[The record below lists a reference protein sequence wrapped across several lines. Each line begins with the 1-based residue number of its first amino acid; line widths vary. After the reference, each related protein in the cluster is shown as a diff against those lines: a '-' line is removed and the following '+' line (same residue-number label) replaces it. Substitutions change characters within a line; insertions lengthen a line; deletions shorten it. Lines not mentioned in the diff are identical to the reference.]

1 MKITGYAD
9 RFSVAPGET
18 IRFMVSSDAPR
29 YRADIVRLVH
39 GDTNPEGPGFQERE
53 IATKVSGEYAGRAQK
68 IHPGSAAIVPEVPAR
83 GSFTFAAMIWPTMPE
98 RGEQIVA
105 AQLPQAEGEDGWSIG
120 IENGCLV
127 LWLWARSEEDRS
139 QVRGEWITQFK
150 PLLSRHWYCIG
161 ASYDPETGEAQLWQR
176 QVKSYPLADRSE
188 ISVIAVGKGAL
199 DARRAPV
206 TFAAQFSGSGM
217 LAQHFNG
224 KIDSPRLHDRALSP
238 DVADRAVRDSTEALR
253 LPGLVAAWDFS
264 RGMTG
269 TQIHDLSRNAR
280 HGETVNLPARAM
292 KGWNW
297 TGAAMDW
304 KSAPEQYGA
313 IHFHEDDL
321 YDAGWQEDFRL
332 EVPHDLKSG
341 IYAARLRSG
350 DDEDHIPFFVRP
362 PRSNGARGKRT
373 ADIAFLAPT
382 ASYMAYANDA
392 NSFSSPGAQMVA
404 GRLVVLQPNDLHLMV
419 HPEYCASLYDNH
431 VDGSGICYSSRL
443 RPILNLR
450 PKYASWLG
458 AKGSGLWQFN
468 ADLHLT
474 DWLERKGFAYDVITD
489 EDLHEEGFDLLKG
502 YRVVLTGSH
511 PEYYSTRMLDAVT
524 RYTQEGGRLMYLGA
538 NGFYWRIAWHESLP
552 GVIEVRRAE
561 DGIRTWA
568 AEPGEYFH
576 SFSGEYGGLWRR
588 QGRPPNLLVGT
599 GFTAQGFDLSSYYR
613 RLPGSFDPRAKFI
626 FEGVG
631 DDELIG
637 DFGLVGGGA
646 AGLELDRADPLLGTP
661 PHALVLASSEKHT
674 DIYMVVCEEILV
686 NTPDLTGSQ
695 SPLVR
700 ADLVFFETPKGGG
713 VFSVSSIA
721 WMGSLSHNDYDN
733 NVSRITENVLRRFVD
748 PQPL

>member
-39 GDTNPEGPGFQERE
+39 GDTNPDGPGFQERE
-53 IATKVSGEYAGRAQK
+53 IATAVSGEYPGRKQE
-68 IHPGSAAIVPEVPAR
+68 IRPGSAVVVPKIPALS
-83 GSFTFAAMIWPTMPE
+83 SFTIAAMIWPTTPA
-98 RGEQIVA
+98 RQWQHLI
-105 AQLPQAEGEDGWSIG
+105 AQDAGPDLSGWSLLLAP
-120 IENGCLV
+120 NGCLMLRIGSESLG
-127 LWLWARSEEDRS
+127 LW
-139 QVRGEWITQFK
+139 K
-150 PLLSRHWYCIG
+150 PLHARHWYGVG
-161 ASYDPETGEAQLWQR
+161 ASYDVATGEARIWQR
-176 QVKSYPLADRSE
+176 QLLSYPRADQSQE
-188 ISVIAVGKGAL
+188 TTADFQSGAIAPM
-199 DARRAPV
+199 DTPI
-206 TFAAQFSGSGM
+206 TFAAHQVSPGRF
-217 LAQHFNG
+217 ANHFNG
-224 KIDSPRLHDRALSP
+224 KIDSPRLFDRAISP
-238 DVADRAVRDSTEALR
+238 DDADRAVRDSTEALR
-253 LPGLVAAWDFS
+253 LPGLVAAWDFAQ
-264 RGMTG
+264 GTTG
-269 TQIHDLSRNAR
+269 TQIHDLSRNAL

-297 TGAAMDW
+297 NGAEMDW
-304 KSAPEQYGA
+304 KRCPEQYGA

-321 YDAGWQEDFRL
+321 YDAGWPEDFRF
-332 EVPHDLKSG
+332 EVPQDFKSG

-362 PRSNGARGKRT
+362 PKGKAT

-392 NSFSSPGAQMVA
+392 NSFSSPGAQMVI
-404 GRLVVLQPNDLHLMV
+404 GRLMVLQQQDLHLLQ
-419 HPEYCASLYDNH
+419 HPEFCASLYDNH
-431 VDGSGICYSSRL
+431 IDGSGICYSSRL

-450 PKYASWLG
+450 PKYTSWLG

-474 DWLERKGFAYDVITD
+474 DWLERKGFAFDVITD
-489 EDLHEEGFDLLKG
+489 EDLHEEGYDLLKN

-538 NGFYWRIAWHESLP
+538 NGFYWRIGFHESLP

-576 SFSGEYGGLWRR
+576 SFTGEYGGLWRR
-588 QGRPPNLLVGT
+588 QGRAPQMLVGT

-661 PHALVLASSEKHT
+661 PHTLVLASSENHT

-700 ADLVFFETPKGGG
+700 ADLVFFETLNGGG

-733 NVSRITENVLRRFVD
+733 NVSRITENVLRRFAD
-748 PQPL
+748 PAPLGADDQAR

>member
-53 IATKVSGEYAGRAQK
+53 IATKVSGEYPGRAQK
-68 IHPGSAAIVPEVPAR
+68 IHAGSAAIVQNVPALT
-83 GSFTFAAMIWPTMPE
+83 SFTVAAMIWPT
-98 RGEQIVA
+98 
-105 AQLPQAEGEDGWSIG
+105 LPDRRQALFSQWHNNTEGWALILNTD
-120 IENGCLV
+120 GCLGLLLGNRLTEWV
-127 LWLWARSEEDRS
+127 ALS
-139 QVRGEWITQFK
+139 Q
-150 PLLSRHWYCIG
+150 PLLARHWYSIG
-161 ASYDPETGEAQLWQR
+161 ASFDAATGTVRLWQC
-176 QVKSYPLADRSE
+176 QLLAYPRADRSDE
-188 ISVIAVGKGAL
+188 RSLAIARDAMKPVSVPLVMAAMRMERL
-199 DARRAPV
+199 DA
-206 TFAAQFSGSGM
+206 
-217 LAQHFNG
+217 HFNG
-224 KIDSPRLHDRALSP
+224 KIDSPRLYDRALSP
-238 DVADRAVRDSTEALR
+238 DEADRAVRDFTEAMR
-253 LPGLVAAWDFS
+253 LPGLVAAWDFA

-269 TQIHDLSRNAR
+269 TKIEDLSRNAF
-280 HGETVNLPARAM
+280 HGELVNLPARAM

-297 TGAAMDW
+297 DGAAMDW

-321 YDAGWQEDFRL
+321 YDSNWQEDFRL
-332 EVPHDLKSG
+332 EIPQDLKSG

-362 PRSNGARGKRT
+362 PKGKRN

-489 EDLHEEGFDLLKG
+489 EDLHAEGFDLLDG

-511 PEYYSTRMLDAVT
+511 PEYYSTRMLDAMT
-524 RYTQEGGRLMYLGA
+524 RFTREGGRLMYLGA
-538 NGFYWRIAWHESLP
+538 NGFYWRIGYHESLP

-576 SFSGEYGGLWRR
+576 SFTGEYGGLWRR

-613 RLPGSFDPRAKFI
+613 RKPDSFDPRARFI

-661 PHALVLASSEKHT
+661 PHALVLASSERHT

-748 PQPL
+748 PKPL

>member
-18 IRFMVSSDAPR
+18 IRFMVTSDAPR
-29 YRADIVRLVH
+29 YRADVVRLVH

-53 IATKVSGEYAGRAQK
+53 VATKVGAEYPGRKQEV
-68 IHPGSAAIVPEVPAR
+68 HPGSAIIVPKVPALA
-83 GSFTFAAMIWPTMPE
+83 SFTIAAMIWPTTPARRWQQLCGQNAGANL
-98 RGEQIVA
+98 RGWALLLTPDGRLI
-105 AQLPQAEGEDGWSIG
+105 LRIGGESL
-120 IENGCLV
+120 EL
-127 LWLWARSEEDRS
+127 AR
-139 QVRGEWITQFK
+139 
-150 PLLSRHWYCIG
+150 PLLARHWYSVG
-161 ASYDPETGEAQLWQR
+161 ASYDAASGTVQLWQR
-176 QVKSYPLADRSE
+176 QLLSYPRADRSVE
-188 ISVIAVGKGAL
+188 DSIDFDPGPAVAADGA
-199 DARRAPV
+199 V
-206 TFAAQFSGSGM
+206 TFAAHQQAPGQFD
-217 LAQHFNG
+217 QHFNG
-224 KIDSPRLHDRALSP
+224 KIDSPRLFDRAISP
-238 DVADRAVRDSTEALR
+238 DDADRAVRDSTEALR
-253 LPGLVAAWDFS
+253 MPGLVAAWDFA
-264 RGMTG
+264 RGTTG
-269 TQIHDLSRNAR
+269 TRIHDLSRNAL
-280 HGETVNLPARAM
+280 HGDTVNLPARAM

-297 TGAAMDW
+297 TGAEMDW
-304 KSAPEQYGA
+304 KRAPEQYGA

-321 YDAGWQEDFRL
+321 YDAGWEEDFRF
-332 EVPHDLKSG
+332 EVPADFKSG

-362 PRSNGARGKRT
+362 PKGKAT

-392 NSFSSPGAQMVA
+392 NSFSSPGAQMVI
-404 GRLVVLQPNDLHLMV
+404 GRLMVLQQQDLHLLQ

-458 AKGSGLWQFN
+458 AQGSGLWQFN

-474 DWLERKGFAYDVITD
+474 DWLERKGFNFDVITD
-489 EDLHEEGFDLLKG
+489 EDLHEEGYDLLKH

-511 PEYYSTRMLDAVT
+511 PEYYSTRMLDAMT
-524 RYTQEGGRLMYLGA
+524 RFTQEGGRLMYLGA
-538 NGFYWRIAWHESLP
+538 NGFYWRIGWHESLP

-576 SFSGEYGGLWRR
+576 SFTGEYGGLWRR

-599 GFTAQGFDLSSYYR
+599 GFTAEGFDLSSYYR

-626 FEGVG
+626 CEGIG

-637 DFGLVGGGA
+637 NFGLVGGGA

-661 PHALVLASSEKHT
+661 PHALVLASSEQHT

-686 NTPDLTGSQ
+686 NTPDLTGTQ

-721 WMGSLSHNDYDN
+721 WMGSLSHNGYDN
-733 NVSRITENVLRRFVD
+733 NVSRITENVLRRFSD
-748 PQPL
+748 PAPL

>member
-18 IRFMVSSDAPR
+18 IRFMVSSEAPR

-53 IATKVSGEYAGRAQK
+53 VKTTVSGEYPGRVQK
-68 IHPGSAAIVPEVPAR
+68 IHPGSAAIVPNVPALK
-83 GSFTFAAMIWPTMPE
+83 SFTIAAMIWPTLPG
-98 RGEQIVA
+98 RGRQVLFARDFVLE
-105 AQLPQAEGEDGWSIG
+105 IG
-120 IENGCLV
+120 ADGCLA
-127 LWLWARSEEDRS
+127 LSFGDGMQGKRLPLG
-139 QVRGEWITQFK
+139 Q
-150 PLLSRHWYCIG
+150 PLLARHWYSVG
-161 ASYDPETGEAQLWQR
+161 AGYNGNTGEAWVWQR
-176 QVKSYPLADRSE
+176 QLLPYPRADRSDE
-188 ISVIAVGKGAL
+188 RRSKLHPHPAKSATPL
-199 DARRAPV
+199 FMAADASA
-206 TFAAQFSGSGM
+206 TH
-217 LAQHFNG
+217 HFNG
-224 KIDSPRLHDRALSP
+224 KIDSPRLFDRALSP
-238 DVADRAVRDSTEALR
+238 DEADRAVRDATEALR
-253 LPGLVAAWDFS
+253 MPGLVAAWDFA
-264 RGMTG
+264 RGMSG
-269 TQIHDLSRNAR
+269 TKIEDLSRNAL
-280 HGETVNLPARAM
+280 HGELVNLPTRAM
-292 KGWNW
+292 KGWDW
-297 TGAAMDW
+297 DGTAMDW
-304 KSAPEQYGA
+304 KSCPEQYGA

-332 EVPHDLKSG
+332 EVPQDLKSG
-341 IYAARLRSG
+341 IYAARLGSG

-362 PRSNGARGKRT
+362 PKGKRT

-392 NSFSSPGAQMVA
+392 NSFSSPGAQMVV

-468 ADLHLT
+468 ADLHLS
-474 DWLERKGFAYDVITD
+474 DWLERKGFEFDVITD
-489 EDLHEEGFDLLKG
+489 EDLHAEGLDLLKG

-511 PEYYSTRMLDAVT
+511 PEYYSTRMLDAMT

-538 NGFYWRIAWHESLP
+538 NGFYWRIGFHESLP

-568 AEPGEYFH
+568 AEPGEYFQ
-576 SFSGEYGGLWRR
+576 SFTGEYGGLWRR

-613 RLPGSFDPRAKFI
+613 RQPGSFDPRAKFI
-626 FEGVG
+626 FAGVG

-721 WMGSLSHNDYDN
+721 WMGSLSHNNYDN

-748 PQPL
+748 PKPL

>member
-29 YRADIVRLVH
+29 YRADIVRLVR

-53 IATKVSGEYAGRAQK
+53 IKTATSGEYPGRVQK
-68 IHPGSAAIVPEVPAR
+68 IHAGSAAIAPNMPALK
-83 GSFTFAAMIWPTMPE
+83 SFTIAAMIWPT
-98 RGEQIVA
+98 
-105 AQLPQAEGEDGWSIG
+105 LPDRWQALFSQGHDGAGWALTLG
-120 IENGCLV
+120 DDGCLALRLGGERIV
-127 LWLWARSEEDRS
+127 LS
-139 QVRGEWITQFK
+139 K
-150 PLLSRHWYCIG
+150 PLLSRHWYSVG
-161 ASYDPETGEAQLWQR
+161 ASFEHKTGALRLWQR
-176 QVKSYPLADRSE
+176 QLLPYPLADRSDE
-188 ISVIAVGKGAL
+188 RSVTVAANAMKPA
-199 DARRAPV
+199 AAPLV
-206 TFAAQFSGSGM
+206 MAAMQGDHLSN
-217 LAQHFNG
+217 HFNG
-224 KIDSPRLHDRALSP
+224 KIDSPRLYDRALSP
-238 DVADRAVRDSTEALR
+238 DEADRAVRDSTEALR
-253 LPGLVAAWDFS
+253 MPGLVAAWDFA
-264 RGMTG
+264 RAMTG
-269 TQIHDLSRNAR
+269 TKIEDIGPNAL
-280 HGETVNLPARAM
+280 HGELVNLPARAM

-297 TGAAMDW
+297 NGTVMDW
-304 KSAPEQYGA
+304 KQAPEQYGA
-313 IHFHEDDL
+313 IHFHEDDI

-332 EVPHDLKSG
+332 EVPRDLKSG

-362 PRSNGARGKRT
+362 PKGERT

-392 NSFSSPGAQMVA
+392 NSFSSPGAQMVI
-404 GRLVVLQPNDLHLMV
+404 GRLMVLQQQDLHLML

-474 DWLERKGFAYDVITD
+474 DWLERKGFTFDVITD
-489 EDLHEEGFDLLKG
+489 EDLHAQGYDLLKG
-502 YRVVLTGSH
+502 YRVLLTGSH
-511 PEYYSTRMLDAVT
+511 PEYYSTRMHDAVT

-538 NGFYWRIAWHESLP
+538 NGFYWRIAWHQSLP

-588 QGRPPNLLVGT
+588 LGRTPQQLVGT
-599 GFTAQGFDLSSYYR
+599 GFTAQGFDVSSHYR
-613 RLPGSFDPRAKFI
+613 RKPGSFDPRAKFI
-626 FEGVG
+626 FEGIG

-637 DFGLVGGGA
+637 DFGLVGDGA

-661 PHALVLASSEKHT
+661 PHALVLASSENHT
-674 DIYMVVCEEILV
+674 DLYMVVCEEILV

-721 WMGSLSHNDYDN
+721 WMGSLSHNNYDN
-733 NVSRITENVLRRFVD
+733 NVSRITENVLRRFSD
-748 PQPL
+748 PTPL

>member
-1 MKITGYAD
+1 LKITGYAD

-53 IATKVSGEYAGRAQK
+53 VKTAVSGEYPGRAQK
-68 IHPGSAAIVPEVPAR
+68 IHSGSAAIVPNVPALQ
-83 GSFTFAAMIWPTMPE
+83 SFTIAAMIWPTLPG
-98 RGEQIVA
+98 RGRQILFA
-105 AQLPQAEGEDGWSIG
+105 RDFEIEIG
-120 IENGCLV
+120 ADGCLA
-127 LWLWARSEEDRS
+127 LSFGDGMEDKRLPLG
-139 QVRGEWITQFK
+139 Q
-150 PLLSRHWYCIG
+150 PLLARHWYSVG
-161 ASYDPETGEAQLWQR
+161 AGYDGNTGEAWVWQR
-176 QVKSYPLADRSE
+176 QLLSYPRADRSDE
-188 ISVIAVGKGAL
+188 RCGKLGPHPAKSATPLVMAGDSGAS
-199 DARRAPV
+199 
-206 TFAAQFSGSGM
+206 QY
-217 LAQHFNG
+217 FNG
-224 KIDSPRLHDRALSP
+224 KIDSPRLFDRALSP
-238 DVADRAVRDSTEALR
+238 DEADRAVRDATEALR
-253 LPGLVAAWDFS
+253 MPGLLAAWDFS

-269 TQIHDLSRNAR
+269 TKIEDLSRNAL
-280 HGETVNLPARAM
+280 HGELVNLPARAM

-297 TGAAMDW
+297 NGAAMDW

-332 EVPHDLKSG
+332 EIPQDLKSG

-362 PRSNGARGKRT
+362 PKGKRT

-392 NSFSSPGAQMVA
+392 NSFSSPGAQMVV

-474 DWLERKGFAYDVITD
+474 DWLERKGFDYDVITD
-489 EDLHEEGFDLLKG
+489 EDLHAEGFDLLKG

-511 PEYYSTRMLDAVT
+511 PEYYSTRMLDSVT
-524 RYTQEGGRLMYLGA
+524 RFTQEGGRLMYLGA
-538 NGFYWRIAWHESLP
+538 NGFYWRIGFHESLP

-568 AEPGEYFH
+568 AEPGEYFQ
-576 SFSGEYGGLWRR
+576 SFTGEYGGLWRR
-588 QGRPPNLLVGT
+588 QGRPPNRLVGA

-613 RLPGSFDPRAKFI
+613 RKPDSFDPRARFI

-721 WMGSLSHNDYDN
+721 WMGSLSHNNYDN
-733 NVSRITENVLRRFVD
+733 NVSRITENVLRRFAD
-748 PQPL
+748 PKPL

>member
-1 MKITGYAD
+1 LKITGYAD

-18 IRFMVSSDAPR
+18 IRFMVTSDAPR

-39 GDTNPEGPGFQERE
+39 GDTNPTGPGFQERE
-53 IATKVSGEYAGRAQK
+53 IATRISGEYPGRKQE
-68 IHPGSAAIVPEVPAR
+68 IRPGSAIMIPVIPSL
-83 GSFTFAAMIWPTMPE
+83 GSFTIAAMIWPTLPNRRQALFSQWQSNTTE
-98 RGEQIVA
+98 GWALIVN
-105 AQLPQAEGEDGWSIG
+105 EDG
-120 IENGCLV
+120 CLGLLLGRQPTV
-127 LWLWARSEEDRS
+127 
-139 QVRGEWITQFK
+139 WIALSK
-150 PLLSRHWYCIG
+150 PPLARHWYSVG
-161 ASYDPETGEAQLWQR
+161 ASLDADSGTLTLWQR
-176 QVKSYPLADRSE
+176 QLLPYPRADRSE
-188 ISVIAVGKGAL
+188 TRSTTIGADAVKPWSG
-199 DARRAPV
+199 P
-206 TFAAQFSGSGM
+206 FYMAAMQTGQ
-217 LAQHFNG
+217 LTAHFNG
-224 KIDSPRLHDRALSP
+224 KIDSPRLFDRAVSP
-238 DVADRAVRDSTEALR
+238 DDADRAVRDSVEALR
-253 LPGLVAAWDFS
+253 LPGLVAAWDFA

-269 TQIHDLSRNAR
+269 TQVHDLSRHAR
-280 HGETVNLPARAM
+280 HGETINLPARAM

-297 TGAAMDW
+297 NGAEMDW
-304 KSAPEQYGA
+304 RRAPEQYGA

-321 YDAGWQEDFRL
+321 YDAGWEEDFRF
-332 EVPHDLKSG
+332 EVPADFKSG

-350 DDEDHIPFFVRP
+350 DDEDHIPFFIRP
-362 PRSNGARGKRT
+362 PKGKAT

-392 NSFSSPGAQMVA
+392 NSFSSPGAQMVI
-404 GRLVVLQPNDLHLMV
+404 GRLMVLQQQDLHLLQ
-419 HPEYCASLYDNH
+419 HPDYCASLYDNH
-431 VDGSGICYSSRL
+431 IDGSGICYSSRL

-474 DWLERKGFAYDVITD
+474 DWLERKGFAFDVITD
-489 EDLHEEGFDLLKG
+489 EDLHAEGYDLLKN

-511 PEYYSTRMLDAVT
+511 PEYYSTRMLDAMT
-524 RYTQEGGRLMYLGA
+524 RFTQEGGRLMYLGA
-538 NGFYWRIAWHESLP
+538 NGFYWRIGWHESLP

-576 SFSGEYGGLWRR
+576 SFTGEYGGLWRR
-588 QGRPPNLLVGT
+588 QGRAPNLLVGT

-613 RLPGSFDPRAKFI
+613 RLPGSFDPRARFI

-661 PHALVLASSEKHT
+661 PHALVLASSEQHT

-686 NTPDLTGSQ
+686 NTPDLTGTQ

-721 WMGSLSHNDYDN
+721 WMGSLSHHDYDN
-733 NVSRITENVLRRFVD
+733 NVSRITENVLKRFSD
-748 PQPL
+748 PTPL

>member
-18 IRFMVSSDAPR
+18 IRFMVSSDAPKF
-29 YRADIVRLVH
+29 RADMVRLVH

-53 IATKVSGEYAGRAQK
+53 IKTAASGDYAGRVQK
-68 IHPGSAAIVPEVPAR
+68 IHPGSAIIVPAIPSLA
-83 GSFTFAAMIWPTMPE
+83 GFTISAMIWPTLID
-98 RGEQIVA
+98 RR
-105 AQLPQAEGEDGWSIG
+105 QALFSQWQGNATDGWALMLN
-120 IENGCLV
+120 EQGCLG
-127 LWLWARSEEDRS
+127 LLLGGA
-139 QVRGEWITQFK
+139 QTEWIALSR
-150 PLLSRHWYCIG
+150 PLLARHWYNIG
-161 ASYDPETGEAQLWQR
+161 ASLDAESGTLTLWQR
-176 QVKSYPLADRSE
+176 QLLSYPRADRSE
-188 ISVIAVGKGAL
+188 QRQ
-199 DARRAPV
+199 ARVAADRIKPWSAP
-206 TFAAQFSGSGM
+206 FHMAAMNTGTRS
-217 LAQHFNG
+217 AHFNG
-224 KIDSPRLHDRALSP
+224 KIDSPRLFDRAVAP
-238 DVADRAVRDSTEALR
+238 DEADRAVRDSTEALR
-253 LPGLVAAWDFS
+253 SLGLVAAWDFA
-264 RGMTG
+264 RDTG
-269 TQIHDLSRNAR
+269 STRIHDLSRHAR
-280 HGETVNLPARAM
+280 HGEIVNLPARGM

-297 TGAAMDW
+297 NGASMDW

-332 EVPHDLKSG
+332 EVPQDLKSG

-362 PRSNGARGKRT
+362 AKNQRK

-392 NSFSSPGAQMVA
+392 NAFSSPGAQMVI
-404 GRLVVLQPNDLHLMV
+404 GRLMVLQPNDLHLMV

-474 DWLERKGFAYDVITD
+474 DWLERKGFEFDVITD
-489 EDLHEEGFDLLKG
+489 EDLHAEGFDLLKN

-511 PEYYSTRMLDAVT
+511 PEYYSTRMLDSMT

-538 NGFYWRIAWHESLP
+538 NGFYWRIAFHESLP

-568 AEPGEYFH
+568 AEPGEYFQ
-576 SFSGEYGGLWRR
+576 SFNGEYGGLWRR
-588 QGRPPNLLVGT
+588 QGRAPNLLVGT

-613 RLPGSFDPRAKFI
+613 RKPDSFDPRAKFI

-686 NTPDLTGSQ
+686 NTPDLTGTQ

-733 NVSRITENVLRRFVD
+733 NVSRITENVLRRFAD
-748 PQPL
+748 AQPL